1 MIMTDRRSRGQR
13 RCGLDTEFPLIDSEG
28 IAVISNRRLMSDRR
42 LENIS
47 LEERQTL
54 FSEMLPA
61 DLAKARNHG

>member
-1 MIMTDRRSRGQR
+1 MTDRRSRGQR
-13 RCGLDTEFPLIDSEG
+13 RWDLDTEFPIIDSG
-28 IAVISNRRLMSDRR
+28 GLTVISNRRHMSDRR

-61 DLAKARNHG
+61 DLARARNHG

>member
-1 MIMTDRRSRGQR
+1 MTDRRSIGQR
-13 RCGLDTEFPLIDSEG
+13 RWDLDTGFPLIDSDG
-28 IAVISNRRLMSDRR
+28 VTVVSNRRHMSDRR

-61 DLAKARNHG
+61 DLAQARNY

>member
-1 MIMTDRRSRGQR
+1 MTDRRSTGQR
-13 RCGLDTEFPLIDSEG
+13 RWDLDTGFPLIDSDG
-28 IAVISNRRLMSDRR
+28 VTVVSNRRHMSDRR

-61 DLAKARNHG
+61 DLAQARNY

>member
-1 MIMTDRRSRGQR
+1 MTDRRSRGQR
-13 RCGLDTEFPLIDSEG
+13 RWGLDTEFPFIDSEG
-28 IAVISNRRLMSDRR
+28 VTVISNRRHMSDRR

-61 DLAKARNHG
+61 ELARARNHG